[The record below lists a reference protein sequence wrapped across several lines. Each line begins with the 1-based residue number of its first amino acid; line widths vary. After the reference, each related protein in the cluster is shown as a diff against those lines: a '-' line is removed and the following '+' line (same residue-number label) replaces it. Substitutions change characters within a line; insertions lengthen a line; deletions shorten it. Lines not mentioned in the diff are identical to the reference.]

1 MKTSS
6 PSLSP
11 SSQSSSSQSPSSQSS
26 SSGSSP
32 AGKVKGQ
39 FENKGKLLSAVQAL
53 ATPALWLDRVS
64 ADKGLSKVSNAK
76 LLRLHAAL
84 SRAKEQFGSRDKLI
98 GAVLSVGK
106 RAGDEGYKSRLA
118 GYPLPRLLDL
128 HDSLTKSAAATASK
142 PKVAAAKAPARTKKA
157 KQKAAAGARA

>member
-6 PSLSP
+6 T
-11 SSQSSSSQSPSSQSS
+11 SQSSGGQSLARA
-26 SSGSSP
+26 GSSP
-32 AGKVKGQ
+32 AGLVKGK
-39 FENKGKLLSAVQAL
+39 FEDKGKLVSAVQAL

-64 ADKGLSKVSNAK
+64 ADKGLAKISNAK
-76 LLRLHAAL
+76 LLRLHTAL

-98 GAVLSVGK
+98 GAVLSLGK
-106 RAGDEGYKSRLA
+106 RTGDEGYKSRLA

-128 HDSLTKSAAATASK
+128 HDSLTKSSGQSSK
-142 PKVAAAKAPARTKKA
+142 PKVAKAKAPARSKKA

>member
-6 PSLSP
+6 SP
-11 SSQSSSSQSPSSQSS
+11 SQSSSGQSS
-26 SSGSSP
+26 SGQSSSGQSSHTGSSP
-32 AGKVKGQ
+32 AGHVKGQ
-39 FENKGKLLSAVQAL
+39 FENKGKLVSAVQAL

-64 ADKGLSKVSNAK
+64 ADKGLAKVSNAK
-76 LLRLHAAL
+76 LLRLHTAL

-98 GAVLSVGK
+98 GAVLSLGK
-106 RAGDEGYKSRLA
+106 RTGDEGYKSRLA

-128 HDSLTKSAAATASK
+128 HDSLTKSSQPKAAAAK
-142 PKVAAAKAPARTKKA
+142 KAPARSKKA

>member
-6 PSLSP
+6 
-11 SSQSSSSQSPSSQSS
+11 SSQSSSRASTLLGPI
-26 SSGSSP
+26 GR
-32 AGKVKGQ
+32 VKGA
-39 FENKGKLLSAVQAL
+39 FESKAKLVSAVQAL

-64 ADKGLSKVSNAK
+64 ADKGLAKVSNGK

-98 GAVLSVGK
+98 GAVLTLGK
-106 RAGDEGYKSRLA
+106 RTGDEGYKSRLA

-128 HDSLTKSAAATASK
+128 HDSLSRSSAARAKAAK
-142 PKVAAAKAPARTKKA
+142 PEAAARRLSRTKKA
-157 KQKAAAGARA
+157 KEKAAAA